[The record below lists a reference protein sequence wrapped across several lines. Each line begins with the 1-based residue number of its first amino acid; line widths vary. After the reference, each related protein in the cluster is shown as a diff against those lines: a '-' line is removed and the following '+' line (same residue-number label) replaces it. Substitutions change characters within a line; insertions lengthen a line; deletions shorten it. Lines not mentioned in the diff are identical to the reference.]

1 MNLHCTSLSLPGKF
15 LDNTTN
21 FQLSNPYAHRQ
32 QGCSVNRDIENRFYM
47 NPTTQYTK
55 NWSVLVN
62 DIYLIIPDK
71 DLP

>member
-1 MNLHCTSLSLPGKF
+1 MLTGNKGVQYP
-15 LDNTTN
+15 
-21 FQLSNPYAHRQ
+21 
-32 QGCSVNRDIENRFYM
+32 DIENRFYM

-71 DLP
+71 DMP